1 MASCLCIDGGCADDR
16 SHPTQLHLFE
26 GGGVV
31 GGGFASAL
39 DPAFQAQIL
48 ERGREVKSGFLSLS
62 GGRQPSW
69 CVRREEA
76 QLR

>member
-1 MASCLCIDGGCADDR
+1 MTDLTPLSCIYLKG
-16 SHPTQLHLFE
+16 E
-26 GGGVV
+26 GLW

-48 ERGREVKSGFLSLS
+48 ERDREVKSGFLSLS